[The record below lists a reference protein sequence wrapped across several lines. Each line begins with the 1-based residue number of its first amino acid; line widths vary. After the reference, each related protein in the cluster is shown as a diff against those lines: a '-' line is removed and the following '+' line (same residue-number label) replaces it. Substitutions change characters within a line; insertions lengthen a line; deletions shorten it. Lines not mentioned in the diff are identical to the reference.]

1 MRFFQVCFVTADL
14 NFVTA
19 DVSFC
24 SRSPKSH
31 KMRKSRRF
39 AKITKYKISSRASPL
54 GTTRH
59 FGNVLRRRRWR
70 RRRQA
75 TAGSR
80 TRQEM
85 SCRCPHVPG
94 GQCGKPPRQRTEH
107 QRAAAAKASR
117 EYYHCKKTNDPSR
130 SNGPRRQSVGRYD
143 TTGVIY
149 IHTSL
154 HLYVCVRDGKPAPAT
169 DRMTRRVCV
178 CVYVHTHTHARTRAH
193 THIHTHIYT

>member
-1 MRFFQVCFVTADL
+1 MV
-14 NFVTA
+14 
-19 DVSFC
+19 
-24 SRSPKSH
+24 
-31 KMRKSRRF
+31 
-39 AKITKYKISSRASPL
+39 PL

-117 EYYHCKKTNDPSR
+117 EYYHRKKTNDPSR
-130 SNGPRRQSVGRYD
+130 SNGPRRQSVGRHD

-178 CVYVHTHTHARTRAH
+178 YECMCAHTHAH
-193 THIHTHIYT
+193 THTHIYT